1 MDDQRWE
8 TAALRESQAR
18 RRGRPGV
25 SQDRRREPSQ
35 PPVWVTLREASDAT
49 GIPVGTLG
57 SWARRGTV
65 DSYLEGNGGRKLR
78 IVELNDVRVRARE
91 LGRPVSPVPVRE
103 VAPSASGAERSE
115 AEGVEPRS
123 RQRSNPPPGPD
134 GPDSPLR
141 GEQMETM
148 IVPLDA
154 WNKMLNQLGN
164 LHEAGQQLAEARER
178 AAKAETEAL
187 FLRERLAEM
196 RDASPQPPVSS
207 PLGGRG
213 VRDRNTAEGDQSSD
227 LGPLASAER
236 SEAEGASSSSLWQY
250 LYRTWKS
257 RGR

>member
-1 MDDQRWE
+1 
-8 TAALRESQAR
+8 
-18 RRGRPGV
+18 
-25 SQDRRREPSQ
+25 
-35 PPVWVTLREASDAT
+35 
-49 GIPVGTLG
+49 
-57 SWARRGTV
+57 
-65 DSYLEGNGGRKLR
+65 
-78 IVELNDVRVRARE
+78 
-91 LGRPVSPVPVRE
+91 
-103 VAPSASGAERSE
+103 
-115 AEGVEPRS
+115 
-123 RQRSNPPPGPD
+123 
-134 GPDSPLR
+134 
-141 GEQMETM
+141 METM

-236 SEAEGASSSSLWQY
+236 SEAEGASVSSPQGGGAERSEAEGASSSSLWQY